1 MMGGIYGL
9 LFGWMDIEDAKPST
23 IGVKMLSE
31 ERICL
36 VIGVILGGFGGI
48 LNEIIGRNLH
58 EKLFKQIEKD
68 PFDEEI

>member
-9 LFGWMDIEDAKPST
+9 LFGWMDIEDAKPSS

-36 VIGVILGGFGGI
+36 VIGIILGGFGGI
-48 LNEIIGRNLH
+48 LNEIIGRNVSNNYD
-58 EKLFKQIEKD
+58 K
-68 PFDEEI
+68 